1 MRSSSQITTLFTEH
15 PPPKRGPSSFAV
27 SILLHCV
34 ASVWIYLGL
43 KHTPQVNDQS
53 SVRRFTVRLLRQESI
68 PEPATKRAADTNAAP
83 PSPRTSAPPETAS
96 NAIPGGTPEPQSA
109 IAPPLSEVIKHSQT
123 LIQPDVP
130 PDLTLI
136 QEVPVPT
143 VVRWSPENDP
153 VKAIVLPPKILSASD
168 IKASLTLPNKV
179 PVPAEIKMSAT
190 AFSTPMPTLDPGT
203 PSPVVVR
210 RTEPEKRL
218 PESASQNSDTPTP
231 ARIISLSDLRSK
243 DENVTIPA
251 ANASPQTAVS
261 NSLAVAPSSNTGS
274 GGAGN
279 PASTQNGSGAG
290 KAPAAS
296 AAKPDSGSNSL
307 AQNGV
312 AAGTPHGTPDG
323 LLASA
328 PEPTVTHINLP
339 KDGQFGV
346 VVVGSSL
353 TEQYPEIATV
363 WGSRLIYTV
372 YLHVGTRKSWILQYS
387 LPRSADAVAA
397 GSNIRPEAPWPYD
410 ISRPNLAPEDS
421 NSDAIMIH
429 GFVNL
434 AGTFER
440 LAIVFPTDFTQT
452 KFVLNALQQWKF
464 RAARQGGQLA
474 AVEILLIIPEETE

>member
-27 SILLHCV
+27 SIFVHCV
-34 ASVWIYLGL
+34 AIVWIYLGF
-43 KHTPQVNDQS
+43 KHVPQVNDQS
-53 SVRRFTVRLLRQESI
+53 LVRRFTVRLLRQENI
-68 PEPATKRAADTNAAP
+68 PEPTPKRAADTNAAP
-83 PSPRTSAPPETAS
+83 RSPRTSAAPETAS
-96 NAIPGGTPEPQSA
+96 NATPGGTPEPQSA
-109 IAPPLSEVIKHSQT
+109 IAPPLSEVINHAQT

-153 VKAIVLPPKILSASD
+153 VKAIVLPPKVLSSSD
-168 IKASLTLPNKV
+168 IKASLTVPNRV

-190 AFSTPMPTLDPGT
+190 AFSTPMPMLEPGT

-218 PESASQNSDTPTP
+218 PESASQNSDTSTP
-231 ARIISLSDLRSK
+231 ARIISLSDLRAK
-243 DENVTIPA
+243 DESIIPA
-251 ANASPQTAVS
+251 ANASPPAAVS
-261 NSLAVAPSSNTGS
+261 ESTAAAPSSNTGS

-279 PASTQNGSGAG
+279 PASTQNGSGTG

-296 AAKPDSGSNSL
+296 AAKPDSGSGSL

-312 AAGTPHGTPDG
+312 AVGTPHGSPDG
-323 LLASA
+323 LLGSA
-328 PEPTVTHINLP
+328 PEPTITHISVP

-353 TEQYPEIATV
+353 TERYPEIATV

-387 LPRSADAVAA
+387 MPRSADAVAA
-397 GSNIRPEAPWPYD
+397 GSNVRPDAPWPYD
-410 ISRPNLAPEDS
+410 ISRPNLAPDDS
-421 NSDAIMIH
+421 NSDAIMVH

-434 AGTFER
+434 AGTFEK
-440 LAIVFPTDFTQT
+440 LAIVFPTDFAQT

-474 AVEILLIIPEETE
+474 AVEILLIIPQETE